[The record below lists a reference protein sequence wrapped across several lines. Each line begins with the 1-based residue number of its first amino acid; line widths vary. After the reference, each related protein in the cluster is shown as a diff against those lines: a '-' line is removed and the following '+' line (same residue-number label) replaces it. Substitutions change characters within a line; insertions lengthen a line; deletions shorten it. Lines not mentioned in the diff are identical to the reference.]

1 MIGANPIY
9 CAPVDAGKTKAL
21 AGYYGTLTCPT
32 YQDFCRNSRKIC
44 PNWCSQKGICTRG
57 VCNCM
62 DGAYGADCSQS
73 TSCGVQYYDPSTNLC
88 KSICPTGYFIN
99 VFSGSCQIC
108 VNCTQC
114 AKEPTVCSACIG
126 GEQKQY
132 QNVCYD

>member
-73 TSCGVQYYDPSTNLC
+73 TSCGVHYYDPSTSSC
-88 KSICPTGYFIN
+88 QPSCPTEYFIN